1 MKAIVIITGS
11 EFVQGRKQD
20 KNGLFIAK
28 NLFERGV
35 DVIGII
41 ISPDDLYSL
50 TNYIKY
56 ALDRSDLVFI
66 SGGLGPTSD
75 DITRQAVANA
85 IGVALIYHEEWL
97 SKLKIEYKKAGVE
110 ITPERKSMAKIP
122 YGAAILENP
131 VGRACGFI
139 KVLDDVKKAIVAL
152 PGVPSEMEPMFYNAL
167 DKLGLKEK
175 KRFTQLYRVFGIK
188 ELDLNYLLEDI
199 KNISYNFSPKGVD
212 IFLWEDN
219 EKEFL
224 QIKQKVKERLGNMIY
239 AEDNIEMEE
248 VVGKL
253 LKEKGLTVA
262 TAESSTGGLIVSRLV
277 NVPGSSQYVLGGLVS
292 YSNEAKINILKVKK
306 EDIEKYGAVSETVA
320 KQMVENVRGIFGSDI
335 AVSDTGIAGPTGETP
350 DKPLGLH
357 YIGFTDGKETKV
369 YKEIYKGSR
378 NDVRLY
384 ISQFALNLI
393 RLYLTD
399 KERSFNNG

>member
-28 NLFERGV
+28 NLFEKGV
-35 DVIGII
+35 DVVGII

-97 SKLKIEYKKAGVE
+97 SKLKTEYKKARVE

-122 YGAAILENP
+122 YGSAILENP

-152 PGVPSEMEPMFYNAL
+152 PGVPSEMEPMFYDAL
-167 DKLGLKEK
+167 EKLGLKDK

-212 IFLWEDN
+212 IFLWEND

-224 QIKQKVKERLGNMIY
+224 QIKQKVKERLGNIIY
-239 AEDNIEMEE
+239 AEDSIEMEE
-248 VVGKL
+248 VVGEL
-253 LKEKGLTVA
+253 LKEKGYTIA

-277 NVPGSSQYVLGGLVS
+277 NVQGSSQYVLGGLVS
-292 YSNEAKINILKVKK
+292 YSNEAKINILKVNK
-306 EDIEKYGAVSETVA
+306 EDIEKYGAVSGTVA
-320 KQMVENVRGIFGSDI
+320 KQMAENVREIFGSSL
-335 AVSDTGIAGPTGETP
+335 AVSDTGIAGPTGDTP

-384 ISQFALNLI
+384 ISQFALNLV
-393 RLYLTD
+393 RLY
-399 KERSFNNG
+399 FI

>member
-11 EFVQGRKQD
+11 EFTQGRKHD
-20 KNGLFIAK
+20 KNGVFIAK
-28 NLFERGV
+28 TLFERGV
-35 DVIGII
+35 DVSGII
-41 ISPDDLYSL
+41 VSPDSLYEL

-66 SGGLGPTSD
+66 SGGLGPTTD
-75 DITRQAVANA
+75 DITRQAVADA
-85 IGVALIYHEEWL
+85 IGVPLVYHQEWL
-97 SKLKIEYKKAGVE
+97 SKLKQEYKKLNVE
-110 ITPERKSMAKIP
+110 ITEERKSMAKIP
-122 YGAAILENP
+122 YGSVLIQNP
-131 VGRACGFI
+131 VGRASGFI
-139 KVLDDVKKAIVAL
+139 KVLDDVKKAVVSL
-152 PGVPSEMEPMFYNAL
+152 PGVPSEMKPMLYEAL
-167 DKLGLKEK
+167 YKLGLTDK
-175 KRFTQLYRVFGIK
+175 KRDTQLYRVFGIK

-212 IFLWEDN
+212 IFVWEEN
-219 EKEFL
+219 QENYLK
-224 QIKQKVKERLGNMIY
+224 IKQKIKSRLGNLIY
-239 AEDNIEMEE
+239 AEDETEMEE
-248 VVGKL
+248 VVGNL

-277 NVPGSSQYVLGGLVS
+277 NVPGSSQYVLGSVVS
-292 YSNEAKINILKVKK
+292 YSNEVKINHLKVKK
-306 EDIEKYGAVSETVA
+306 EDIETLGAVSEPVA
-320 KQMVENVRGIFGSDI
+320 KQMAENVRTILGSDL

-393 RLYLTD
+393 RLYL
-399 KERSFNNG
+399 KR

>member
-1 MKAIVIITGS
+1 MMKAIVIITGS
-11 EFVQGRKQD
+11 EFTQGRKHD
-20 KNGLFIAK
+20 KNGVFIAK
-28 NLFERGV
+28 TLFERGV
-35 DVIGII
+35 DVSGII
-41 ISPDDLYSL
+41 VSPDSLYEL

-66 SGGLGPTSD
+66 SGGLGPTTD
-75 DITRQAVANA
+75 DITRQAVADA
-85 IGVALIYHEEWL
+85 IGVPLVYHQEWL
-97 SKLKIEYKKAGVE
+97 SKLKQEYKKLNVE
-110 ITPERKSMAKIP
+110 ITEERKSMAKIP
-122 YGAAILENP
+122 YGSVLIQNP
-131 VGRACGFI
+131 VGRASGFI
-139 KVLDDVKKAIVAL
+139 KVLDDVKKAVVSL
-152 PGVPSEMEPMFYNAL
+152 PGVPSEMKPMLYEAL
-167 DKLGLKEK
+167 YKLGITDK
-175 KRFTQLYRVFGIK
+175 KRYTQLYRVFGIK

-212 IFLWEDN
+212 IFVWEEN
-219 EKEFL
+219 QENYLK
-224 QIKQKVKERLGNMIY
+224 IKQKIKSRLGNLIY
-239 AEDNIEMEE
+239 AEDETEMEE
-248 VVGKL
+248 VVGNL

-277 NVPGSSQYVLGGLVS
+277 NVPGSSQYVLGSVVS
-292 YSNEAKINILKVKK
+292 YSNEVKINHLKVKK
-306 EDIEKYGAVSETVA
+306 EDIETLGAVSEPVA
-320 KQMVENVRGIFGSDI
+320 KQMAENVRTILGSDL

-393 RLYLTD
+393 RLYL
-399 KERSFNNG
+399 KR